1 MTESQLMEYQNYI
14 FARIRK
20 LNFHVENLDTAD
32 NDITCTL
39 INSCLEDIKG
49 VITLIQYNEKHNK

>member
-20 LNFHVENLDTAD
+20 LNIHVENLDTAD

-39 INSCLEDIKG
+39 INNCLEDIKG
-49 VITLIQYNEKHNK
+49 AITLIQYNEKHNK

>member
-1 MTESQLMEYQNYI
+1 MTESQLLEYQNYI

-39 INSCLEDIKG
+39 INSCLEDIKS
-49 VITLIQYNEKHNK
+49 VITLIQYNEKHSK

>member
-32 NDITCTL
+32 NDITCNL
-39 INSCLEDIKG
+39 INYCLEDIKG
-49 VITLIQYNEKHNK
+49 VITLIQYNEKHKK